1 MKAIILSIFLVVL
14 TSKRVVACDI
24 CGGVGS
30 NVSIGILAATKF
42 HTIGFK
48 STYRHFSSYL
58 FGIQHS
64 NESIFLQELRFRAQ
78 LNKRF
83 QLLGSIPYQFSFQS
97 HDTGSESINGF
108 GDPNLLLNGILLH
121 KKDTNGLDQHFLT
134 LGFGLKFPLGKNV
147 TSSSNLKNLYPGTGS
162 LDYLVISTYTH
173 QFTSKFGWQTELS
186 YSLKGTDK
194 YAFKYGNSTQLNTQL
209 YYSKKLKEYRLIFAL
224 GAVFD
229 HFESTSIEGKID
241 PVIDWKGQVLALK
254 SSLNLFTYNWLWTVS
269 VQQPVQQSSRNG
281 SVLQHTSAS
290 VSLNYLIKNNKK

>member
-1 MKAIILSIFLVVL
+1 
-14 TSKRVVACDI
+14 
-24 CGGVGS
+24 
-30 NVSIGILAATKF
+30 
-42 HTIGFK
+42 
-48 STYRHFSSYL
+48 
-58 FGIQHS
+58 
-64 NESIFLQELRFRAQ
+64 LQELRFRAQ

-97 HDTGSESINGF
+97 HDTGNESINGF

-134 LGFGLKFPLGKNV
+134 LGFGFKFPLGKNV
-147 TSSSNLKNLYPGTGS
+147 ASSSNLKNLYPGTGS

-173 QFTSKFGWQTELS
+173 QFTSKFGWQSELS

-194 YAFKYGNSTQLNTQL
+194 YAFKYGNSSQLNSQL

-229 HFESTSIEGKID
+229 YFESTSIDGNID
-241 PVIDWKGQVLALK
+241 PVIDTKGHVLALK

-281 SVLQHTSAS
+281 AVLQHTSAS